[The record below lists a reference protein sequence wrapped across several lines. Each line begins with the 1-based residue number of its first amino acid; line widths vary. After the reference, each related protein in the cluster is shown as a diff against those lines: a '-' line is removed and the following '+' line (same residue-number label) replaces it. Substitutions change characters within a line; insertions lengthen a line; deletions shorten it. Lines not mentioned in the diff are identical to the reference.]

1 MFDINFVELV
11 FKNGTDAEK
20 GEILLALEKRD
31 LELFGDVLDLVGK
44 NQSVATEILKYLRK
58 NEENS

>member
-1 MFDINFVELV
+1 MFDINSVELV

-31 LELFGDVLDLVGK
+31 LETASTLPVCDP
-44 NQSVATEILKYLRK
+44 
-58 NEENS
+58 